1 MIFPTRRAILLVAA
15 GIAPTMLGVIA
26 APQVWAFGLAWL
38 AAVVVFIGLDALL
51 GVPVKHFPVTCDTPP
66 VLYVGEHDPLF
77 VRFASGGTRR
87 MTDVDVLVDV
97 DGVLSRPEIQ
107 RFRVDHTLDTS
118 LRVPLVPTRR
128 GTASLTYL
136 WLRWTGPFGL
146 MARHAEFP
154 ILKDIPVLP
163 NLRAVRQSA
172 LFISARQAFYG
183 SKTQRER
190 GSGSEF
196 DALRDHVPGLDSRAI
211 DWKHS
216 ARHRKLVSKEFQA
229 ERNHQLILAIDS
241 GRLMSEPLDGIAKL
255 DHAINAGLVLA
266 YAGLHAGDRVGVFG
280 FDSEVRLF
288 TAPQGGMRSFPRAQE
303 TLAKLDYRDTETNFT
318 LALTELLARLKQ
330 RSLIVVMT
338 DFVDTITAQLMVEN
352 LGRLAARHV
361 ILFVTLRDPAL
372 ADVVENR
379 PRDLEGLAQAVI
391 AGDMARERAQV
402 LERLRRLGVLCL
414 ETDASRL
421 NTDLINRYLAVKTRE
436 LV

>member
-1 MIFPTRRAILLVAA
+1 MITPTRRAIFLIAA

-26 APQVWAFGLAWL
+26 MPQAWAFGLAWL
-38 AAVVVFIGLDALL
+38 AAVIVFIGLDALL
-51 GVPVKHFPVTCDTPP
+51 GIPIKRFPVAWQAPA
-66 VLYVGEHDPLF
+66 VFYVGELDPLII
-77 VRFASGGTRR
+77 RFPSGSTGR

-97 DGVLSRPEIQ
+97 DGVLERPAIQ
-107 RFRVDHTLDTS
+107 RFRVDHGRDCS

-128 GTASLTYL
+128 GIASLTYL

-146 MARHAEFP
+146 MARHGEYP
-154 ILKDIPVLP
+154 IRLDIPVLP

-172 LFISARQAFYG
+172 LFMSARQTFYG
-183 SKTQRER
+183 SKVQRER

-229 ERNHQLILAIDS
+229 ERNHQLILAVDS
-241 GRLMSEPLDGIAKL
+241 GRLMSEPLEGIAKL

-266 YAGLHAGDRVGVFG
+266 YAGLHVGDRVGVFG
-280 FDSEVRLF
+280 FDSQVRLY
-288 TAPQGGMRSFPRAQE
+288 TAPQGGMRSFARVQE
-303 TLAKLDYRDTETNFT
+303 TLAKLDYRETETNFT
-318 LALTELLARLKQ
+318 LALTELVGRLSQ
-330 RSLIVVMT
+330 RSLVVVMT

-352 LGRLAARHV
+352 LGRLASRHV

-372 ADVVENR
+372 ADAVARR

-391 AGDMARERAQV
+391 AGDMARDRAQV
-402 LERLRRLGVLCL
+402 LERLRRLGILCL
-414 ETDASRL
+414 ETDAKRL